1 VTSILKIDNI
11 KNTSDKN
18 IINEVAS
25 TVTIGASG
33 DTITVASGAA
43 LATDSLTISGN
54 SIQARLFPTVSSIS
68 PTSISAS
75 TPTNITITGSN
86 YIATP
91 IVEAHESAT
100 GAVTLANSVTF
111 NSSSSLTCNF
121 TLANTGTYYLRIENN
136 TGFAGRST
144 TALLTVS

>member
-18 IINEVAS
+18 IINEVAN

-33 DTITVASGAA
+33 DTITVTSGAA

>member
-1 VTSILKIDNI
+1 MTSILKINTLQ
-11 KNTSDKN
+11 NTSGEN
-18 IINEVAS
+18 LINEAAN
-25 TVTIGASG
+25 TVTIGTSG
-33 DTITVASGAA
+33 DAVTIASGAS
-43 LATDSLTISGN
+43 LATDSLTVSGN

-68 PTSISAS
+68 PTSISAD
-75 TPTNITITGSN
+75 TPTNVTITGSN

-91 IVEAHESAT
+91 IVEVHESAT

-111 NSSSSLTCNF
+111 NGSTSLTCNF
-121 TLANTGTYYLRIENN
+121 TLSNTGTYYIRVENN

>member
-1 VTSILKIDNI
+1 MTSILKVNTLQ
-11 KNTSDKN
+11 NTSGEN
-18 IINEVAS
+18 LINEATN
-25 TVTIGASG
+25 TVTIGTSG
-33 DTITVASGAA
+33 DTVSVASGAS
-43 LATDSLTISGN
+43 LATDSLTVAGN

-75 TPTNITITGSN
+75 TPTNISITGSN

-91 IVEAHESAT
+91 SVEAQASST
-100 GAVTLANSVTF
+100 GAITKANSVTY
-111 NSSSSLTCNF
+111 NSSSSLTSNF
-121 TLANTGTYYLRIENN
+121 TLSAGTYYIRIENN

>member
-1 VTSILKIDNI
+1 MTSILKIDNI

-18 IINEVAS
+18 IINEVAN

-33 DTITVASGAA
+33 DTITVTSGAA

>member
-1 VTSILKIDNI
+1 MSSIVKINNI
-11 KNTSDKN
+11 QNSSAQN
-18 IINEVAS
+18 IINQNAG
-25 TVTIGASG
+25 TITIGTSG
-33 DTITVASGAA
+33 DTIAIATGASMAVD
-43 LATDSLTISGN
+43 TLTISGN
-54 SIQARLFPTVSSIS
+54 NIEARLFPSISSIS

-75 TPTNITITGSN
+75 TPTNISITGSSF
-86 YIATP
+86 IATP

-111 NSSSSLTCNF
+111 NSSTSLTCNF
-121 TLANTGTYYLRIENN
+121 TLANTGTYFLRIENN